1 MSLTAKGAVTKTALE
16 ISKWAISAFPTAH
29 RATFHRSLSRP
40 ALCWESSSSFEGA
53 VRLRAVR
60 ELMNEIATATPQ
72 LAGTYKGQRTGL
84 TVEDLAQSFLDNLFF
99 GQGRSVERATLN
111 DLYRALAQTVR
122 DRLVERWIET
132 VKNYQAQDV
141 RLVCYL
147 SAEFLTGPHLANNLI
162 NLGIYGETEQ
172 AMKQLGLDLGVLI
185 EQEEEPGLG
194 NGGLGRLAS
203 CFMDSLATLD
213 IPAIGYG
220 IRYEYGI
227 FNQQIRD
234 GWQVETT
241 DKWLRLG
248 NPWALERPEDAFE
261 VKMGGRTEKHTDA
274 KGRVRINWIP
284 QRLVRGVPHDTPIL
298 GFRTNTA
305 NTMRLWA
312 AQAVESFDF
321 ETFNQGDFFG
331 AVADKVA
338 SENIS
343 KILYPN
349 DEGVQG
355 KQLRLA
361 QQFFF
366 VSCSLQHIL
375 KIQTKEHRPL
385 AELHRNFAIQM
396 NDTHPAIAVAE
407 LMRLLVD
414 EHEIEWD
421 AAWHVTEN
429 TLSYTNHTLLPEALE
444 QWPRGL
450 FGTLLPR
457 HLEIIDEINRRHLEN
472 VRLKFPGDEGRAR
485 RLSLINEEG
494 EKYVRMAHLAALGS
508 HAINGVAELHTELLK
523 SNVLSDFYALTP
535 EKFSNKTNGVTPRRW
550 MRLSNPRLSQ
560 LLTARL
566 GPGWINDLEKLRRL
580 EAQIDDAELRSEW
593 RDIKRHNKLQLAAY
607 IHDRLGLAIDPDSI
621 FDVLVKRMHEYKR
634 QHLLVLYI
642 LTLYKRI
649 QHNPEAEIVPRTF
662 IFGGKAAPG
671 YRMAKLI
678 IKLIHSVGE
687 AINSDPL
694 VRGRLKVVFLPDY
707 SVKLGQRV
715 YPSADLSEQ
724 ISLAG
729 KEASGTGNM
738 KFAMNGALTIG
749 TLDGANVEIREEVGA
764 ENFFLFG
771 LTTPEVESRKREG
784 YNPRAFFDTNNL
796 LREVIDSLSN
806 GEFSRGDQRLF
817 EPLVNS
823 LLTTDEYMLLADYQ
837 SYVDCQDRVS
847 LAYKDQE
854 AWTRMSILN
863 VARIGKFSSDRAI
876 RDYCAD
882 IWKTWPVKIQL

>member
-1 MSLTAKGAVTKTALE
+1 MSENSAVTLQQAGGHK
-16 ISKWAISAFPTAH
+16 SQ
-29 RATFHRSLSRP
+29 RN
-40 ALCWESSSSFEGA
+40 G
-53 VRLRAVR
+53 LR
-60 ELMNEIATATPQ
+60 
-72 LAGTYKGQRTGL
+72 
-84 TVEDLAQSFLDNLFF
+84 VEDLAQSFLDNLFF
-99 GQGRSVERATLN
+99 VQGRSTERATVN
-111 DLYRALAQTVR
+111 DLYMALAHTVR
-122 DRLVERWIET
+122 DRLVERWIQT

-141 RLVCYL
+141 RVVCYL

-162 NLGIYGETEQ
+162 NLGIYDETEQ
-172 AMKQLGLDLGVLI
+172 AMRQLGIDLNTLI

-227 FNQQIRD
+227 FDQQIRD
-234 GWQVETT
+234 GWQVEST

-261 VKMGGRTEKHTDA
+261 VKIGGRTERYTNT
-274 KGRVRINWIP
+274 KGKERVKWIP
-284 QRLVRGVPHDTPIL
+284 QKLVRGVPHDTPIL
-298 GFRTNTA
+298 GYRTNTA

-312 AQAVESFDF
+312 AQAVESFDLG
-321 ETFNQGDFFG
+321 TFNQGDFLG
-331 AVADKVA
+331 AVADKVS

-355 KQLRLA
+355 KQLRLL

-366 VSCSLQHIL
+366 VSCSLQHIV
-375 KIQTKEHRPL
+375 KIQLAQHRPL

-414 EHEIEWD
+414 ENEMEWE

-444 QWPRGL
+444 QWPLGL
-450 FGTLLPR
+450 FGSLLPR
-457 HLEIIDEINRRHLEN
+457 HLEIIDEINRRHLER
-472 VRLKFPGDEGRAR
+472 VRQKFPGDEGRVR
-485 RLSLINEEG
+485 RLSLISEEG
-494 EKYVRMAHLAALGS
+494 EKNVRMAHLAALGS
-508 HAINGVAELHTELLK
+508 HAINGVAALHTELLK
-523 SNVLSDFYALTP
+523 TNVLSDFYALTP

-550 MRLSNPRLSQ
+550 MALSNPRLAR

-566 GPGWINDLEKLRRL
+566 GSGWARDLEKLRKL
-580 EAQIDDAELRSEW
+580 EPMVGDAEFSEEW
-593 RDIKRHNKLQLAAY
+593 RAIKQQNKLHLSAF
-607 IHDRLGLAIDPDSI
+607 IHDKLGITTDPESI
-621 FDVLVKRMHEYKR
+621 FDVLVKRLHEYKR
-634 QHLLVLYI
+634 QHLLILYI
-642 LTLYKRI
+642 LTLYKRM
-649 QHNPEAEIVPRTF
+649 QHDPDVETVPRTF

-687 AINSDPL
+687 AINSDPI
-694 VRGRLKVVFLPDY
+694 VRGRLKVAFLPDY

-715 YPSADLSEQ
+715 YPAADLSEQ

-738 KFAMNGALTIG
+738 KFAMNGAVTIG

-771 LTTPEVESRKREG
+771 LTTPEVEKCKAEG
-784 YNPRAFFDTNNL
+784 YNPRAIFEANAML
-796 LREVIDSLSN
+796 HEVLVSLAS
-806 GEFSRGDQRLF
+806 GEFSRGDRTLF
-817 EPLVNS
+817 EPLINS
-823 LLTTDEYMLLADYQ
+823 LLDRDEYMLLADYQ

-847 LAYKDQE
+847 AAYKDQE
-854 AWTRMSILN
+854 MWTRMSILN
-863 VARIGKFSSDRAI
+863 VARIGKFSSDRSI
-876 RDYCAD
+876 KDYCAE

>member
-1 MSLTAKGAVTKTALE
+1 MSENATVILPQHTGA
-16 ISKWAISAFPTAH
+16 SKS
-29 RATFHRSLSRP
+29 
-40 ALCWESSSSFEGA
+40 
-53 VRLRAVR
+53 
-60 ELMNEIATATPQ
+60 
-72 LAGTYKGQRTGL
+72 QRTAPG
-84 TVEDLAQSFLDNLFF
+84 VDALAQSFLDNLLFV
-99 GQGRSVERATLN
+99 QGRSPERATVN
-111 DLYRALAQTVR
+111 DLYMALAHTVR
-122 DRLVERWIET
+122 DRLVERWIQT
-132 VKNYQAQDV
+132 VKNYQTQDV

-162 NLGIYGETEQ
+162 NLGIYDEAEQ
-172 AMKQLGLDLGVLI
+172 AMRQLGIDLSALI

-227 FNQQIRD
+227 FDQQIRD
-234 GWQVETT
+234 GWQVEST

-261 VKMGGRTEKHTDA
+261 VKLGGRTERRTDA
-274 KGRVRINWIP
+274 KGRVHVEWIP
-284 QRLVRGVPHDTPIL
+284 QRVVRGVPHDTPIL
-298 GFRTNTA
+298 GYRTNTA

-321 ETFNQGDFFG
+321 ETFNQGDFIG
-331 AVADKVA
+331 AVADKVS

-375 KIQTKEHRPL
+375 KIQKVEGRPM
-385 AELHRNFAIQM
+385 AELHRSFAIQM
-396 NDTHPAIAVAE
+396 NDTHPSIAVAE
-407 LMRLLVD
+407 LMRLLID
-414 EHEIEWD
+414 EHEMEWD
-421 AAWHVTEN
+421 AAWHVTQN
-429 TLSYTNHTLLPEALE
+429 TMSYTNHTLLPEALE
-444 QWPRGL
+444 QWPRSL
-450 FGTLLPR
+450 FGSLLPR
-457 HLEIIDEINRRHLEN
+457 HTEIIEDINRRHLEN
-472 VRLKFPGDEGRAR
+472 VRAKFPGDEGLVR
-485 RLSLINEEG
+485 RLSLINEDG
-494 EKYVRMAHLAALGS
+494 EKFVRMAHLASLGS
-508 HAINGVAELHTELLK
+508 HAINGVAALHTELLK
-523 SNVLSDFYALTP
+523 TNVLGDFYALTP

-550 MRLSNPRLSQ
+550 MVLSNPRLAK

-566 GPGWINDLEKLRRL
+566 GAGWARDLEKLRKL
-580 EAQIDDAELRSEW
+580 EPLVGDAEFAEEW
-593 RDIKRHNKLQLAAY
+593 RAIKRHNKLRLSVFIQQ
-607 IHDRLGLAIDPDSI
+607 RLGTTVDPDSM
-621 FDVLVKRMHEYKR
+621 FDVLVKRLHEYKR
-634 QHLLVLYI
+634 QHLQILHI

-649 QHNPEAEIVPRTF
+649 QHDPDMEVVPRTF

-687 AINSDPL
+687 AVNSDPL
-694 VRGRLKVVFLPDY
+694 VRSRLKVIFLPDY

-715 YPSADLSEQ
+715 YPAADLSEQ

-738 KFAMNGALTIG
+738 KFAMNGAVTIG
-749 TLDGANVEIREEVGA
+749 TLDGANVEIREEVGE

-771 LTTPEVESRKREG
+771 LTTPEVEQSKKDG
-784 YNPRAFFDTNNL
+784 YNPRAIFESNPML
-796 LREVIDSLSN
+796 HEVLVSLST
-806 GEFSRGDQRLF
+806 GEFSRGDRTLF
-817 EPLVNS
+817 EPLINS
-823 LLTTDEYMLLADYQ
+823 LLDRDDYMLLADYQ
-837 SYVDCQDRVS
+837 SYIDCQDRVS
-847 LAYKDQE
+847 AAYKDQE
-854 AWTRMSILN
+854 AWTQMSILN
-863 VARIGKFSSDRAI
+863 VARIGKFSSDRSI

>member
-1 MSLTAKGAVTKTALE
+1 MPE
-16 ISKWAISAFPTAH
+16 IGILKLPIGGS
-29 RATFHRSLSRP
+29 
-40 ALCWESSSSFEGA
+40 
-53 VRLRAVR
+53 
-60 ELMNEIATATPQ
+60 Q
-72 LAGTYKGQRTGL
+72 KGQRTALG
-84 TVEDLAQSFLDNLFF
+84 VEALAQSFLDNLFF
-99 GQGRSVERATLN
+99 VQGRSTERATVN
-111 DLYRALAQTVR
+111 DLYMALAHTVR
-122 DRLVERWIET
+122 DRLVERWIQT

-141 RLVCYL
+141 RVVCYL

-162 NLGIYGETEQ
+162 NLGIYDETEQ
-172 AMKQLGLDLGVLI
+172 AMRQLGIDLNTLI

-227 FNQQIRD
+227 FDQQIRD
-234 GWQVETT
+234 GWQVEST

-261 VKMGGRTEKHTDA
+261 VKIGGRTEKYINS
-274 KGRVRINWIP
+274 KGKERVKWIP
-284 QRLVRGVPHDTPIL
+284 QKLVRGVPHDTPIL
-298 GFRTNTA
+298 GYRTNTA

-321 ETFNQGDFFG
+321 GSFNQGDFQG
-331 AVADKVA
+331 AVADKVS

-355 KQLRLA
+355 KQLRLL

-375 KIQTKEHRPL
+375 KIQLTQNRPL

-407 LMRLLVD
+407 LMRLLID
-414 EHEIEWD
+414 EHELEWD

-444 QWPRGL
+444 QWPVGL
-450 FGTLLPR
+450 FGSVLPR
-457 HLEIIDEINRRHLEN
+457 HLEIIDDINRRHLEN
-472 VRLKFPGDEGRAR
+472 VRQKFPGDDGRVV

-494 EKYVRMAHLAALGS
+494 GKYVRMAHLAALGS
-508 HAINGVAELHTELLK
+508 HAINGVAALHTELLK
-523 SNVLSDFYALTP
+523 TNVLSDFYALTP

-550 MRLSNPRLSQ
+550 MALSNPRMAQ

-566 GPGWINDLEKLRRL
+566 GSGWARDLEKLRKL
-580 EAQIDDAELRSEW
+580 EPLVGDPEFSEEW
-593 RDIKRHNKLQLAAY
+593 RAIKRQNKQHLSAY
-607 IHDRLGLAIDPDSI
+607 IQEQLGITTDPESM
-621 FDVLVKRMHEYKR
+621 FDVLVKRLHEYKR
-634 QHLLVLYI
+634 QHLLILYI

-649 QHNPEAEIVPRTF
+649 QRDPDAEIVPRTF

-694 VRGRLKVVFLPDY
+694 VRSRLKVVFLPDY

-715 YPSADLSEQ
+715 YPAADLSEQ

-738 KFAMNGALTIG
+738 KFAMNGAVTIG
-749 TLDGANVEIREEVGA
+749 TLDGANVEIREEVGE
-764 ENFFLFG
+764 ENIFLFG
-771 LTTPEVESRKREG
+771 LTTPEVEKRKAEG
-784 YNPRAFFDTNNL
+784 YGPRSIFESNPML
-796 LREVIDSLSN
+796 HEVLVSLSS
-806 GEFSRGDQRLF
+806 GEFSRGDRTLF
-817 EPLVNS
+817 EPLINS
-823 LLTTDEYMLLADYQ
+823 LLDRDEYMLLADYQ
-837 SYVDCQDRVS
+837 AYVDCQDRVS
-847 LAYKDQE
+847 AAYKDQE

-863 VARIGKFSSDRAI
+863 VARIGKFSSDRSI
-876 RDYCAD
+876 RDYCAE